1 MALPFQTA
9 GNALP
14 YLAAPVRR
22 ETHGAKLYW
31 VDQGSKRH
39 IAVDVIP
46 SFEETQS
53 STLTQFPV
61 QDGTTYSDHI
71 IHFPDQ
77 LKIEIVQTND
87 PFEDVD
93 AATGRVIQFPVEDLT
108 LNLPKTAFRPKG
120 LLALSLLGE
129 QAVGAAVEA
138 VAGAFGL
145 GSELGAGA
153 FKVPTDRNPNVR
165 DRINEL
171 VLSLRDCRLNGRLLT
186 LDWLGRIWENLALEV
201 VSYKRA
207 TGSAKGSISATLTQV
222 TTTTTDTAALPDPSE
237 LRLKPATNGGQKPAV
252 KPTASQTTATEDAV
266 QESALHSLTG
276 DI

>member
-1 MALPFQTA
+1 MALPFQTT

-31 VDQGSKRH
+31 LDGSAKRY

-46 SFEETQS
+46 SLEETQS

-87 PFEDVD
+87 PFEDTD
-93 AATGRVIQFPVEDLT
+93 ADGRVIQFPEEDLV
-108 LNLPKTAFRPKG
+108 LNLPSTAFRPKG

-138 VAGAFGL
+138 VAGAFGF
-145 GSELGAGA
+145 GSELGVGG
-153 FKVPTDRNPNVR
+153 FKVATQRNPNVR

-186 LDWLGRIWENLALEV
+186 LDWLGRIWDNLAIEV

-252 KPTASQTTATEDAV
+252 KPTSSQTTATEDAV
-266 QESALHSLTG
+266 QESALHSFTG